1 MTTPIAH
8 KDRAEILD
16 ALRGFALLGI
26 LISHVPDFSGVSFIV
41 PEQHQGIGFP
51 GTDISLADIQEF
63 LIRGKFYSLFALL
76 FGIGF
81 AVQLQSAAKRGA
93 QFSRHFARR
102 LSILLLIGLAHASI
116 WYGDI
121 LKDYALIGFLLIVTA
136 RWNLNAV
143 IWAAIAVLGLRLA
156 WPFLMTAIAGMAG
169 ATATQAG
176 VGDAFSTIAL
186 AFQGTDVVAAFL
198 ANLQLV
204 GIKAMQ
210 MLYEGKA
217 LSVLFMFLLGTV
229 VGRTQLFRNLDAHR
243 KLFWSLLLTCLPVGI
258 MGNILLVPLNEAGT
272 AFPPNQ
278 SWITERV
285 LFAIA
290 VPALAIAYASIFAL
304 LWSYAQP
311 VALKLFSHT
320 GRMALTTYVSQTV
333 VLAALFYGVGLGL
346 YGTLG
351 LAEGTLLA
359 FAMFALQSMAAALW
373 FRVFQF
379 GPLEWIWRRFTYG
392 EPVRIL
398 RQTNPA

>member
-26 LISHVPDFSGVSFIV
+26 LISHVPDFSGVSFIA

-51 GTDISLADIQEF
+51 GIDGGLADVQEF

-81 AVQLQSAAKRGA
+81 AVQLQSAARRGA

-121 LKDYALIGFLLIVTA
+121 LKDYALIGFLLILTA

-156 WPFLMTAIAGMAG
+156 WPFLMAAIAGMAG
-169 ATATQAG
+169 ATPTQAG
-176 VGDAFSTIAL
+176 IGDAFSTIAL
-186 AFQGTDVVAAFL
+186 TFQGSEITATFL

-217 LSVLFMFLLGTV
+217 LSVLFMFLLGTI
-229 VGRTQLFRNLDAHR
+229 VGRTQLFRNLDTHR
-243 KLFWSLLLTCLPVGI
+243 KLFWKLLLVCLPVGI
-258 MGNILLVPLNEAGT
+258 IGNILLVPLNETGT

-278 SWITERV
+278 SWIAERV

-304 LWSYAQP
+304 LWSHAQP
-311 VALKLFSHT
+311 VALKLFSNT

-333 VLAALFYGVGLGL
+333 ILAALFYGVGLGL
-346 YGTLG
+346 YGTVG

-359 FAMFALQSMAAALW
+359 FAIFALQSMAAALW

-398 RQTNPA
+398 RRTSTA